1 MFRVRTGRFCGNMD
15 SFGFRDLRVY
25 QTSRDLVKTIYSVL
39 AAYPSNEQYALCDQ
53 LRRASVSVPSNIAE
67 GMSRSS
73 DKEKAHFIEISY
85 GSLME
90 VLCQMEISKELNYVT
105 EGQMK
110 DIENQITIIAKQLS
124 KLRTTLSNS
133 SLNSKL

>member
-1 MFRVRTGRFCGNMD
+1 MD

-53 LRRASVSVPSNIAE
+53 LRRASVSVPSNIAK

-105 EGQMK
+105 EEQMK

-133 SLNSKL
+133 SLNSKP

>member
-1 MFRVRTGRFCGNMD
+1 MD

-90 VLCQMEISKELNYVT
+90 VLCQMEISKELDYVT
-105 EGQMK
+105 EEQMK

-133 SLNSKL
+133 SLHSKPYTLH

>member
-1 MFRVRTGRFCGNMD
+1 MD

-90 VLCQMEISKELNYVT
+90 VLCQMEISKELDYVT
-105 EGQMK
+105 EEQMK

-124 KLRTTLSNS
+124 KLRTTLSNP
-133 SLNSKL
+133 SLNSTP

>member
-1 MFRVRTGRFCGNMD
+1 MD

-133 SLNSKL
+133 SLNSKP

>member
-1 MFRVRTGRFCGNMD
+1 M
-15 SFGFRDLRVY
+15 
-25 QTSRDLVKTIYSVL
+25 
-39 AAYPSNEQYALCDQ
+39 
-53 LRRASVSVPSNIAE
+53 SVPSNIAE
-67 GMSRSS
+67 GMSRLS

-105 EGQMK
+105 EEQMK

-124 KLRTTLSNS
+124 
-133 SLNSKL
+133 

>member
-1 MFRVRTGRFCGNMD
+1 MD

-105 EGQMK
+105 EEQMK
-110 DIENQITIIAKQLS
+110 DIENQVTIIAKQLS

-133 SLNSKL
+133 SLNSKP

>member
-1 MFRVRTGRFCGNMD
+1 MGIWIHLALEI
-15 SFGFRDLRVY
+15 LRVY

-105 EGQMK
+105 EEQMK

-133 SLNSKL
+133 SLNSKP

>member
-1 MFRVRTGRFCGNMD
+1 MD

-85 GSLME
+85 GSSME

-105 EGQMK
+105 EEQMK

-133 SLNSKL
+133 FLNSKP